1 MLVITSRSG
10 WLLELLTELISGD
23 YVEKHEKVMFQ
34 EVSSVTLG
42 VETPELCQQ
51 ICQVP
56 ILRRSSVMLSV
67 LV

>member
-1 MLVITSRSG
+1 MGSIVVPYIN
-10 WLLELLTELISGD
+10 GD
-23 YVEKHEKVMFQ
+23 YVEKREKVMFQ
-34 EVSSVTLG
+34 GVTSVTLG